1 MAYTDNVTNWVINDL
16 EGYYYRL
23 RTLDNLHGDAVSIQ
37 DAPAR
42 RSALEGV
49 VQNNDVN
56 GLRGIVSM
64 RIHHHYLHYSPA
76 NNVNAPAYLTVAP
89 LTTAILNSVNWELV
103 QITMRAH
110 VNEPSFGIWPE

>member
-1 MAYTDNVTNWVINDL
+1 MSNTDNVSQWVIDDL

-23 RTLDNLHGDAVSIQ
+23 RTLDHLHVDAVSVQ
-37 DAPAR
+37 DAPIR
-42 RSALEGV
+42 RSELEGV

-56 GLRGIVSM
+56 GLRGIVYV
-64 RIHHHYLHYSPA
+64 RIYHHYLHDSPA

-89 LTTAILNSVNWELV
+89 LTTAILNSVDWELV

-110 VNEPSFGIWPE
+110 VNENLSQ